1 MSKSIFNAI
10 IALNLGFSVGFAQSH
25 NITVSGYVRDGFSKE
40 VVIGAKVYFPS
51 LEKGASTNAQGFY
64 NIQVPA
70 NNEYYKIVISAI
82 GYKSLTKEI
91 TLSGEQRLDFELE
104 VLVTKDVEVV
114 YVDPNQVAEPEI
126 GVISIPVSQLK
137 SIPNLGGEPDIIKAF
152 QMMPGVQGGKEG
164 SSGLFVR
171 GGSPD
176 QNLFLLDNVPL
187 YYVNH
192 IGGFISTFDPNA
204 INSIKLYKGGFPAQ
218 YAGRLSSV
226 VDIRMK
232 DGNMSSHIGEFAIG
246 LLSSKINFEG
256 PIGKDSTMTYFISMR
271 RFNLDL
277 LTRPFARLT
286 SNFENS
292 AGYTFYDINGKLT
305 KRFSGGGKLSLSIY
319 EGRDRIFLN
328 SSKRSLNAS
337 DRAYRFRS
345 NVKWGNFMT
354 TLNYSKALN
363 GRLFLSTSL
372 STTNFKYSSV
382 VKGKFSDP
390 GQNELTNSSSLS
402 FVSGINDIIG
412 SAHLEYSLFEFY
424 DIKSGLTA
432 TYHRFTPGSIT
443 YNTSNEQ
450 SKLGSR
456 PIHAFEGNAFVE
468 NHIRIGSRII
478 FNLGLHVNSFGLSDT
493 TFNSL
498 QPRLMATIKLAKR
511 FNIQMG
517 YSKMNQNLHYL
528 ANSGLG
534 LPSDLWLPA
543 TKSFIPEVAHQ
554 YNLGFT
560 FALRKDK
567 APLNF
572 VLEAFYKDMKN
583 LVEFKDGVSLFSPSS
598 IEDKIVSGG
607 IGTVY
612 GIEFL
617 LQKSVGKLTGWIGYT
632 WSKNM
637 RQFEQ
642 LNNGNPYPFI
652 YDRRHDFSLVL
663 SYQIKENIQL
673 NLTWVYMT
681 GNAITLATG
690 EYAANYVIYP
700 ETSAIY
706 AFDAN
711 FFNAHIYNGKNN
723 YRMPAFHKLDI
734 GVNFNKRKPKG
745 MRTVFVGVYNL
756 YNQANPFLLFYR
768 QNSIGDVTLHQLT
781 LFPTIPSFSYSFVFD
796 TKEVFKR
803 KQK

>member
-1 MSKSIFNAI
+1 MSKNGLGAIFVFFIFFYYNEAKSQNVTI
-10 IALNLGFSVGFAQSH
+10 
-25 NITVSGYVRDGFSKE
+25 SGYVRDAISKE
-40 VVIGAKVYFPS
+40 VVIGAKIYLPE
-51 LEKGASTNAQGFY
+51 LERGTSTNAQGFY
-64 NIQVPA
+64 NIQVPQNA
-70 NNEYYKIVISAI
+70 ISLKFIVTSI
-82 GYKSLTKEI
+82 GFKSLQKEVSVI
-91 TLSGEQRLDFELE
+91 HNQRMDFELQ
-104 VLVTKDVEVV
+104 VLFTKDVEVV
-114 YVDPNQVAEPEI
+114 YVDTNQFTDPEI
-126 GVISIPVSQLK
+126 GVISIPISRLK
-137 SIPNLGGEPDIIKAF
+137 SIPNLGGEPDVIKAF

-171 GGSPD
+171 GGTPD

-204 INSIKLYKGGFPAQ
+204 INSIKLYKGSFPAR

-232 DGNMSSHIGEFAIG
+232 DGNMSSHVGEFAIG
-246 LLSSKINFEG
+246 LLSSKLNFEG
-256 PIGKDSTMTYFISMR
+256 PMGKDSSMSYFISLR

-305 KRFSGGGKLSLSIY
+305 KRFSDGSKLSLSVY

-328 SSKRSLNAS
+328 SSRKSLDAN

-345 NVKWGNFMT
+345 NVRWGNFMT
-354 TLNYSKALN
+354 TLNYSKPLRK
-363 GRLFLSTSL
+363 RLFLLASL

-382 VKGKFSDP
+382 VRGKFSDP
-390 GQNELTNSSSLS
+390 GQNELTNSSSIS
-402 FVSGINDIIG
+402 FASGINDII
-412 SAHLEYSLFEFY
+412 SNAQLEFDVNEFY
-424 DIKSGLTA
+424 DVKAGLSA
-432 TYHRFTPGSIT
+432 TYHRFSPGNIV
-443 YNTSNEQ
+443 YNTSGDQTNV
-450 SKLGSR
+450 GSGS
-456 PIHAFEGNAFVE
+456 IHAFEGNAFIE
-468 NHIRIGSRII
+468 NHIRIGSRISI
-478 FNLGLHVNSFGLSDT
+478 NAGLQMNSFVLRDT

-498 QPRLMATIKLAKR
+498 QPRLMLTIELAKKL
-511 FNIQMG
+511 NLQLG

-543 TKSFIPEVAHQ
+543 TKTFIPEVANQ
-554 YNLGFT
+554 FNLGLT
-560 FALRKDK
+560 YVLRKSK
-567 APLNF
+567 TPLNF

-617 LQKSVGKLTGWIGYT
+617 LQKSVGKLTGWVGYT
-632 WSKNM
+632 WSKNT
-637 RQFEQ
+637 RQFDQ

-663 SYQIKENIQL
+663 SFQIKENVQL
-673 NLTWVYMT
+673 NLSWVYMT
-681 GNAITLATG
+681 GNAITLAAG
-690 EYAANYVIYP
+690 EYAANYILYP
-700 ETSAIY
+700 ETNILI
-706 AFDAN
+706 DAT
-711 FFNAHIYNGKNN
+711 FFSAHIYDGKNGF
-723 YRMPAFHKLDI
+723 RMPAFHKLDI
-734 GVNFNKRKPKG
+734 GANFTKRKPKG
-745 MRTVFVGVYNL
+745 MRTLSLGVYNI
-756 YNQANPFLLFYR
+756 YNQPNPFLLFFR
-768 QNSIGDVTLHQLT
+768 PNSAGDVTLHQLT
-781 LFPTIPSFSYSFVFD
+781 LFPIIPSLSYSFVFD
-796 TKEVFKR
+796 TKLMFK
-803 KQK
+803 KN